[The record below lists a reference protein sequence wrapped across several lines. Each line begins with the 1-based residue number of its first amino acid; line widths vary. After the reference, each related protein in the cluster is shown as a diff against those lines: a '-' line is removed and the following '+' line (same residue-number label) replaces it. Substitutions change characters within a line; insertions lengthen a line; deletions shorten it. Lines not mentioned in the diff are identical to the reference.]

1 MHLLINNRH
10 RTVEYDTYRDP
21 VGPLSASAQFLYGA
35 ISYFVTGLTNVPTDI
50 VHELVSAGRAMGSSH
65 GHSNPRA
72 RWHVRRHHNEDEIES
87 DESSEE
93 RSTAQPELS
102 GDRSASSSLVSSD
115 GINPS
120 FGGETLANDRRQSI
134 PLEKLPTMSS
144 EIAPSKPKGLFTE
157 ALAHGNRMSM
167 KLINLVIWLP
177 TDLSLSLSKG
187 FHNAPNLYH
196 DPMIKSTPMVT
207 GIRSGFRAAGK
218 VSFFESSYQSLC

>member
-1 MHLLINNRH
+1 M
-10 RTVEYDTYRDP
+10 
-21 VGPLSASAQFLYGA
+21 
-35 ISYFVTGLTNVPTDI
+35 PTDI
-50 VHELVSAGRAMGSSH
+50 VHELVSAGRAMGSPH
-65 GHSNPRA
+65 GHSNPHA
-72 RWHVRRHHNEDEIES
+72 RWRIRRHHNEDELES

-93 RSTAQPELS
+93 RNPAQPDLQE
-102 GDRSASSSLVSSD
+102 DPSASSSMVSSD
-115 GINPS
+115 GIDPS
-120 FGGETLANDRRQSI
+120 VDGETLANDRRRSI

-144 EIAPSKPKGLFTE
+144 EIAPSKPKGLFSE

-196 DPMIKSTPMVT
+196 DPLIKSTPKVT

-218 VSFFESSYQSLC
+218 VSFFESSDHTPC